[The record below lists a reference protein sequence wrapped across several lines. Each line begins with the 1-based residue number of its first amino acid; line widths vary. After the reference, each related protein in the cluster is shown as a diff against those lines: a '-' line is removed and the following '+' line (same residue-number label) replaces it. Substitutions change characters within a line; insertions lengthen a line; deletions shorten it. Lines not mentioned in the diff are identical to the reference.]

1 MRQLTSWSLDLIMI
15 NLAIFLYFSD
25 STLGT
30 EKLVVPSPIPK
41 LKINKR
47 YQGVDLF
54 NPILHQSGY
63 MIIDKKSNKA
73 KVYEWKR
80 LNGQS
85 FYPSE

>member
-1 MRQLTSWSLDLIMI
+1 MSKLNSWSLDLIVI
-15 NLAIFLYFSD
+15 NLAIFLFFST
-25 STLGT
+25 STSPVK
-30 EKLVVPSPIPK
+30 KLVVPSPIPI

-47 YQGVDLF
+47 YQGVDIF

-63 MIIDKKSNKA
+63 MIIDNKSNKA
-73 KVYEWKR
+73 KVYERKR

>member
-1 MRQLTSWSLDLIMI
+1 MNKLNSLSLDLIMI
-15 NLAIFLYFSD
+15 NLAIFLFFST
-25 STLGT
+25 STSPV
-30 EKLVVPSPIPK
+30 KRLVVPSPIPK

-63 MIIDKKSNKA
+63 MIIDKKSKKA
-73 KVYEWKR
+73 KFYERKR
-80 LNGQS
+80 LNGKS

>member
-1 MRQLTSWSLDLIMI
+1 MRRLSSWSLDLIMI

-25 STLGT
+25 SSSHAK
-30 EKLVVPSPIPK
+30 KLVVPSPIPK

-63 MIIDKKSNKA
+63 MIIDKKSGKA
-73 KVYEWKR
+73 KVFERNR
-80 LNGQS
+80 LKGNQS
-85 FYPSE
+85 GSIE